1 MLFNCV
7 YSCSLCTKHASLSFV
22 KFSEV
27 VGSNE
32 VKVDAADKHLHI
44 AVNLCKLKL
53 LIFVYCSMA
62 IICCFLRKCSQF
74 VRLDLFV
81 SRLFV
86 CVAVGCIYII
96 FPKDL
101 ERSRLTTIF
110 IKIAA
115 HLKLT
120 LKGRFRSFND
130 HHQLKVGFRHRPH
143 IYPEICENAN
153 FFLRIRL
160 ASTRREI
167 SIKSN
172 RLAKGNKRVYNI
184 DMLIKTR
191 ELN

>member
-1 MLFNCV
+1 MIYYLN
-7 YSCSLCTKHASLSFV
+7 Y
-22 KFSEV
+22 

-32 VKVDAADKHLHI
+32 GKVDVADKHLNI
-44 AVNLCKLKL
+44 AAFFCKLKL
-53 LIFVYCSMA
+53 LIFVYYSIA

-120 LKGRFRSFND
+120 LQGRFRSFND
-130 HHQLKVGFRHRPH
+130 HHQLKVGLRKRK
-143 IYPEICENAN
+143 
-153 FFLRIRL
+153 FFL
-160 ASTRREI
+160 T
-167 SIKSN
+167 N
-172 RLAKGNKRVYNI
+172 TVCVH
-184 DMLIKTR
+184 TT
-191 ELN
+191 

>member
-1 MLFNCV
+1 M
-7 YSCSLCTKHASLSFV
+7 SEATKVMF
-22 KFSEV
+22 
-27 VGSNE
+27 
-32 VKVDAADKHLHI
+32 DIADKHLNI
-44 AVNLCKLKL
+44 EVNLCKLKL
-53 LIFVYCSMA
+53 LLLVYYSIA
-62 IICCFLRKCSQF
+62 TICCFLRKCSQF

-96 FPKDL
+96 FPRDL

-120 LKGRFRSFND
+120 LQGRFRSSND
-130 HHQLKVGFRHRPH
+130 HHQLKVRFRHRPH

-160 ASTRREI
+160 ASTQREI
-167 SIKSN
+167 SFKSN
-172 RLAKGNKRVYNI
+172 RIAKGTKGCTI
-184 DMLIKTR
+184 LTC
-191 ELN
+191 